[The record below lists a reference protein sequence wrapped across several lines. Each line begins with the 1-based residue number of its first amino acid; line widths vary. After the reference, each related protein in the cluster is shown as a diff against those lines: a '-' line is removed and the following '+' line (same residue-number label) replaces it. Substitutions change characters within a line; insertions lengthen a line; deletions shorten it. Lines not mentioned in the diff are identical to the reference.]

1 MEDTCRNVSYIVQ
14 HKTETS
20 KRKRRRRK
28 RIAEF
33 NNMTTI
39 LFNKTLKKQKAGKQ
53 NKRDQ

>member
-1 MEDTCRNVSYIVQ
+1 MEDTCRNVSYLVQ
-14 HKTETS
+14 YISETS
-20 KRKRRRRK
+20 KRK

-53 NKRDQ
+53 NKKYQ

>member
-14 HKTETS
+14 HITETS

-53 NKRDQ
+53 NKRYQ